1 MKKTNDNA
9 VMKFVSYSS
18 PEVQILDIR
27 SEGILCSS
35 FSSADNM
42 TLGDE
47 LKYQEDYEQIF

>member
-9 VMKFVSYSS
+9 AMKFLSYSS

-35 FSSADNM
+35 FSSADDM
-42 TLGDE
+42 TLSDP
-47 LKYQEDYEQIF
+47 LTDYEQIY

>member
-9 VMKFVSYSS
+9 AMKFLSYSS

-42 TLGDE
+42 TLGDP
-47 LKYQEDYEQIF
+47 LKEYEDYEQIY